1 MSSSNE
7 LYLFTCP
14 HQQGELI
21 LTVGGC
27 ARMYQE
33 AQEQK
38 KLKRA
43 SGKEIASSKK
53 GHRLPFT
60 VCQSCETGKG
70 HAQLLRLHRK
80 H

>member
-33 AQEQK
+33 AQ
-38 KLKRA
+38 A
-43 SGKEIASSKK
+43 PFSFFCPSGKEVANSKK
-53 GHRLPFT
+53 GHRLPLT